1 MVGTKELFTI
11 NQLFGFV
18 QSSSSSHGYWK
29 FSFLR
34 ESLIFQRFFFVF
46 LEFFFFIKIFL
57 SVLVVGGAIHNEDW
71 GVTHLRTRRTLLM
84 KTRRT
89 SSFLGLFGCCFQELF
104 SVTENKKH
112 WKRAWERGWFCFW
125 CFLCSREAS
134 FQRTKKSC
142 FGCFLHCSRLSCSSC
157 FLLLVFCVSLH
168 AASPSAA
175 RNRGWRWQPW
185 LWWSWREWMVVGV
198 KGVSNHAVLWR
209 ARPQVDMSWATNFE
223 ILKSQFQIINLVRHE
238 D

>member
-1 MVGTKELFTI
+1 MKVFLFERI
-11 NQLFGFV
+11 
-18 QSSSSSHGYWK
+18 SD
-29 FSFLR
+29 FS
-34 ESLIFQRFFFVF
+34 EIFFCFSRDFFFS
-46 LEFFFFIKIFL
+46 KIFL
-57 SVLVVGGAIHNEDW
+57 SVLAVGGAIHNEDW

-112 WKRAWERGWFCFW
+112 WKRVWERGDFCFW
-125 CFLCSREAS
+125 CFPCSQEAS

-142 FGCFLHCSRLSCSSC
+142 FGCFLHCSRLSCSPC

-168 AASPSAA
+168 AASPSAT
-175 RNRGWRWQPW
+175 RNGGWRWQPCW
-185 LWWSWREWMVVGV
+185 LTMVVLAWVNGYGCKRHQRPCGAL
-198 KGVSNHAVLWR
+198 KGKATGGYVVSNGVWY
-209 ARPQVDMSWATNFE
+209 DESDSE
-223 ILKSQFQIINLVRHE
+223 ILKSQFQTINLVRHE